1 MAATNVQAFS
11 GDVEIASNLTAASSK
26 FSLDTNGTLKQIGAG
41 LNNNYI
47 KLMKYFA
54 SGSNWKIATGSY
66 LGSSY
71 QWLSIRVK
79 MTRLDVDVKTIQFN
93 YFGNSGTSRVRDS
106 IVIGGGGSATQ
117 ANEIKVYNNEST
129 STYEI
134 YLQIDSAT
142 SVEVEITHRGSTID
156 DDYSTVATANNGAI
170 DETGLTK
177 IYDSGTTTD
186 LRLKSGNVGIG
197 KNNPTAPL
205 SIAAVGTSSV
215 IGSGDPSTN
224 GIYLYNDTNAANED
238 ATITMRV
245 AGASAGDPKLSWDIA
260 GSAGFTMGMDNS
272 DSDKFKL
279 CGNWYDLG
287 QGQYMEIDR
296 LGNTIFDVGNGGGT
310 ILSGLYNYTE
320 TQQMIDAGVSGA
332 AGTIAA
338 STDIVPPPGTAGD
351 VIAKFVNT
359 AGGEATTSTWYPGV
373 VPIASGTVI
382 YFGVWIYATQNID
395 MEFFRFHDT
404 GSQNVAFNYR
414 TPNKWVWFE
423 PTITSNRSYNFSSFR
438 FDNNSAGRTVYVT
451 GLTIRVGQSQNTGL
465 PFTPRSS
472 PASNFGPVFTTH
484 NLVAKEAAIKTL
496 TGAVDVGAGLPGGG
510 GLLITK
516 DGYIQPGDIN
526 LAKVGINRALGG
538 NYLFQGVYDAYRS
551 GGQTGGTM
559 TGIFQRY
566 VQVIRM
572 GSLVSIRGYLPS
584 RQTGS
589 TALNYRFTWAE
600 LGLDGQRSGYIVLL
614 NYSGSTFGSWSST
627 VLGDST
633 YLTLQGTG
641 MANNDVNVNYNNL
654 MYLIDMGGI
663 NSY

>member
-11 GDVEIASNLTAASSK
+11 GDVEISSNLAVDTNTLFVDSVSGRVGIGTTNPQDITHIWKNGANGDYGLLIEQNNGGTGSATLKFGVAYTDESTAGLSK
-26 FSLDTNGTLKQIGAG
+26 AGIFFKRADTNGRGDLLFCMDNADDT
-41 LNNNYI
+41 N
-47 KLMKYFA
+47 
-54 SGSNWKIATGSY
+54 
-66 LGSSY
+66 
-71 QWLSIRVK
+71 
-79 MTRLDVDVKTIQFN
+79 DVDTSNHALTI
-93 YFGNSGTSRVRDS
+93 YRD
-106 IVIGGGGSATQ
+106 
-117 ANEIKVYNNEST
+117 
-129 STYEI
+129 
-134 YLQIDSAT
+134 
-142 SVEVEITHRGSTID
+142 
-156 DDYSTVATANNGAI
+156 
-170 DETGLTK
+170 
-177 IYDSGTTTD
+177 
-186 LRLKSGNVGIG
+186 GNVGIG
-197 KNNPTAPL
+197 VTNPDCRLHVEVPDDISVTTKLFHTENQFSGGSVGHFEIVEKKTGAGTEWTDFTLRLQRRVDITEQGYIAFNPTGSSGQYGIAFGNGTGETMRIDGLNGRVGIGTTDPL
-205 SIAAVGTSSV
+205 SRATLDVR
-215 IGSGDPSTN
+215 GD
-224 GIYLYNDTNAANED
+224 
-238 ATITMRV
+238 
-245 AGASAGDPKLSWDIA
+245 
-260 GSAGFTMGMDNS
+260 GM
-272 DSDKFKL
+272 
-279 CGNWYDLG
+279 
-287 QGQYMEIDR
+287 
-296 LGNTIFDVGNGGGT
+296 IFDKAEGDGT

-320 TQQMIDAGVSGA
+320 TQQMIDAGVAGA

-338 STDIVPPPGTAGD
+338 STDIAPPPGTAGD

-359 AGGEATTSTWYPGV
+359 VGGEATTNTWYPGV
-373 VPIASGTVI
+373 VPIAVGTVI
-382 YFGVWIYATQNID
+382 YFGVWIYATQNIG
-395 MEFFRFHDT
+395 MEFFRFHDA
-404 GSQNVAFNYR
+404 GSQNVSFSYT

-423 PTITSNRSYNFSSFR
+423 PTMTSTRLWNTSAFR

-538 NYLFQGVYDAYRS
+538 NYLFQAVYDLYRS

-572 GSLVSIRGYLPS
+572 GSLVSIRGYSPS

-600 LGLDGQRSGYIVLL
+600 LGLDGQRSEYRVLL
-614 NYSGSTFGSWSST
+614 NYSSSTFGSWSST

-641 MANNDVNVNYNNL
+641 MVNNDVNVNYNNL
-654 MYLIDMGGI
+654 VYLIDVGGI